1 VVAAENDGKQVEV
14 FDWYEQDSGRHFLR
28 SDEEMVQD
36 LQVREYGSDGSYLF
50 FLPLSFSQS
59 FIRLAA
65 CSFSQACHLI
75 FSPNY

>member
-36 LQVREYGSDGSYLF
+36 LQVREYGSDGSYLIF
-50 FLPLSFSQS
+50 SPLSFSHA
-59 FIRLAA
+59 FLVLRL
-65 CSFSQACHLI
+65 S
-75 FSPNY
+75 